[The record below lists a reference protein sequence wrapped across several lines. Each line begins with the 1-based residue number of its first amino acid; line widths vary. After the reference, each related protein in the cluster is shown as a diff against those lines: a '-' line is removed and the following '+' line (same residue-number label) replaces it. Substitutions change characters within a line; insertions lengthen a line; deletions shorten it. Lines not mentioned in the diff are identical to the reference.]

1 MGLYER
7 LTATDSTK
15 IPVHDFGAAVHLWLL
30 GNVNDARM
38 VSEFSLGGP
47 AETSGTDQFE
57 MLAIKSMYNGLTTA
71 NKPGFL
77 EKTHAVFLLAESGR
91 LSKAEAQAVLGF

>member
-15 IPVHDFGAAVHLWLL
+15 IPVHDFGAAIHLWLL
-30 GNVNDARM
+30 GDVNDARM
-38 VSEFSLGGP
+38 VSEFDLSGP
-47 AETSGTDQFE
+47 SGTTGTDQFE
-57 MLAIKSMYNGLTTA
+57 MLAIKTKYTGLSTA

-91 LSKAEAQAVLGF
+91 LSKAEAQTVLGF